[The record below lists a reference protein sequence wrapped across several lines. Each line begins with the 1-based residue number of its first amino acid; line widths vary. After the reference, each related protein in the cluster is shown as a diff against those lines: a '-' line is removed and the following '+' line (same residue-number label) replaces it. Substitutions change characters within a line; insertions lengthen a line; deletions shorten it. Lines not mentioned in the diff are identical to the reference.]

1 MRTYHHNREKE
12 ELHDQIR
19 NSEVNLRILAELE
32 PKWRYNLPKRMEA
45 EGGTAEGPVG
55 WPFQSL
61 STEKLKQ

>member
-1 MRTYHHNREKE
+1 MRTHHHNREKE

-19 NSEVNLRILAELE
+19 NSKINSRILAGLE
-32 PKWRYNLPKRMEA
+32 PNWRYNLPKRMEA

-61 STEKLKQ
+61 SMES